1 MSWKMT
7 YICPDQTAIAMSRT
21 NTSHPY
27 FGPNLKLLRARRGR
41 SQEEVAV
48 GLDVK
53 RSSWSGYENGSAEPP
68 LDLLVRISNYFRV
81 SVDRLLKDDLTLLSE
96 SQLGILERGGDVD
109 LSGRRL
115 RVLATTVNS
124 EDRENIE
131 MVNVKAKAGY
141 ALGYADPEYISV
153 LPTFQMPFLSR
164 DRKYRTFQISGDSMP
179 PVGEGS
185 WVTGEYVQNWQTI
198 RDGQPYIIVTKED
211 GIVFKVVY
219 NQIKNNGN
227 LLLCSTNPAYPPY
240 EVAISEVLEVWKFV
254 HFISHELP
262 EPNLTRDELSRSVMD
277 LRKEVGQLR
286 MSMEK
291 QGRLAL

>member
-1 MSWKMT
+1 M
-7 YICPDQTAIAMSRT
+7 PT
-21 NTSHPY
+21 NPF
-27 FGPNLKLLRARRGR
+27 FGPNIKLLRGRRGR
-41 SQEEVAV
+41 SQEETAIA
-48 GLDVK
+48 LEVK
-53 RSSWSGYENGSAEPP
+53 RSSWSGYENGSAEPS
-68 LDLLVRISNYFRV
+68 LDLLVRISGYFKIGL
-81 SVDRLLKDDLTLLSE
+81 DKLLKDDLTLLSE

-109 LSGRRL
+109 LNGRRL
-115 RVLATTVNS
+115 RVLATTVDRG
-124 EDRENIE
+124 DRENIE
-131 MVNVKAKAGY
+131 LVNHKAKAGY

-185 WVTGEYVQNWQTI
+185 WVTGEYVQNWQTL
-198 RDGQPYIIVTKED
+198 RDGQPYIIITKED

-219 NQIKNNGN
+219 NQLKTTGT
-227 LLLCSTNPAYPPY
+227 LLLCSTNPAYQPY
-240 EVAISEVLEVWKFV
+240 EVPISEVLEIWKFV

-262 EPNLTRDELSRSVMD
+262 EPNLSRDELSRSVLD

-286 MSMEK
+286 MVMEK

>member
-1 MSWKMT
+1 MS
-7 YICPDQTAIAMSRT
+7 P
-21 NTSHPY
+21 NPY
-27 FGPNLKLLRARRGR
+27 FGSNLKLLRARRGR
-41 SQEEVAV
+41 SQEEVAI

-68 LDLLVRISNYFRV
+68 LDLLVRISAYFKV
-81 SVDRLLKDDLTLLSE
+81 SLDKLLKDDLTLLSE
-96 SQLGILERGGDVD
+96 SQIGILERGGDVD

-115 RVLATTVNS
+115 RVLATTVDS
-124 EDRENIE
+124 KDRENIE
-131 MVNVKAKAGY
+131 LVHEKAKAGY

-153 LPTFQMPFLSR
+153 LPAFQMPFLSR

-179 PVGEGS
+179 PVSEGS

-198 RDGQPYIIVTKED
+198 RDGQPYIIITKED

-219 NQIKNNGN
+219 NQLKTTGG
-227 LLLCSTNPAYPPY
+227 LLLCSTNPVYQPY
-240 EVAISEVLEVWKFV
+240 EVPITEVFEVWKFV

-286 MSMEK
+286 MTMEK

>member
-1 MSWKMT
+1 MS
-7 YICPDQTAIAMSRT
+7 A
-21 NTSHPY
+21 HPY
-27 FGPNLKLLRARRGR
+27 FGPNIKLLRTRRGR
-41 SQEEVAV
+41 SQEETAT

-53 RSSWSGYENGSAEPP
+53 RSSWSGYENGSAEPS
-68 LDLLVRISNYFRV
+68 LDLLVRISSYFRV
-81 SVDRLLKDDLTLLSE
+81 GLDRLLKDDLTQLSE
-96 SQLGILERGGDVD
+96 SQLSILERGGDVD

-115 RVLATTVNS
+115 RVLASTVDQA
-124 EDRENIE
+124 DRENIE
-131 MVNVKAKAGY
+131 VVHEKAKAGY

-219 NQIKNNGN
+219 NQLKTTGG

-240 EVAISEVLEVWKFV
+240 EVPIADVFEVWKFV
-254 HFISHELP
+254 NFISSELP
-262 EPNLTRDELSRSVMD
+262 EPNLSRDELSRSVMD

-286 MSMEK
+286 MTMEK

>member
-1 MSWKMT
+1 MST
-7 YICPDQTAIAMSRT
+7 
-21 NTSHPY
+21 HPY
-27 FGPNLKLLRARRGR
+27 FGSNLKLLRARRGR
-41 SQEEVAV
+41 SQEETAI

-53 RSSWSGYENGSAEPP
+53 RSSWSGYENGSAEPQ
-68 LDLLVRISNYFRV
+68 LDLLVRISAYFKV
-81 SVDRLLKDDLTLLSE
+81 SLDKLLKDDLTLLSE

-115 RVLATTVNS
+115 RVLATTVDKA
-124 EDRENIE
+124 DRENIE
-131 MVNVKAKAGY
+131 LVHEKAKAGY

-153 LPTFQMPFLSR
+153 LPAFQMPFLSR

-179 PVGEGS
+179 PVSEGS

-198 RDGQPYIIVTKED
+198 RDGQPYIIITKED

-219 NQIKNNGN
+219 NQLKTTGG
-227 LLLCSTNPAYPPY
+227 LLLCSTNPVYQPY
-240 EVAISEVLEVWKFV
+240 EVPISEVFEVWKFV

-262 EPNLTRDELSRSVMD
+262 EPNLSRDELTRSVLD

-286 MSMEK
+286 MTMEK

>member
-1 MSWKMT
+1 MS
-7 YICPDQTAIAMSRT
+7 T
-21 NTSHPY
+21 NPF
-27 FGPNLKLLRARRGR
+27 FGPNIKLLRARRGR
-41 SQEEVAV
+41 SQEETA
-48 GLDVK
+48 LALEVK
-53 RSSWSGYENGSAEPP
+53 RSSWSGYENGSAEPS
-68 LDLLVRISNYFRV
+68 LDLLVRISGYFKV
-81 SVDRLLKDDLTLLSE
+81 GLDKLLKDDLTALSE

-115 RVLATTVNS
+115 RVLATTVDRG
-124 EDRENIE
+124 DRENIE
-131 MVNVKAKAGY
+131 LVNHKAKAGY

-185 WVTGEYVQNWQTI
+185 WVTGEYVQNWQTL
-198 RDGQPYIIVTKED
+198 RDGQPYVIITKED

-219 NQIKNNGN
+219 NQLKTTGT
-227 LLLCSTNPAYPPY
+227 LLLCSTNPVYQPY
-240 EVAISEVLEVWKFV
+240 EVPISEVLEIWKFV

-262 EPNLTRDELSRSVMD
+262 EPNLTRDELSRSVLD

-286 MSMEK
+286 MAMEK

>member
-1 MSWKMT
+1 M
-7 YICPDQTAIAMSRT
+7 AT
-21 NTSHPY
+21 NPH
-27 FGPNLKLLRARRGR
+27 FGPNIKLLRTRRGR
-41 SQEEVAV
+41 SQEETAIA
-48 GLDVK
+48 LDVK
-53 RSSWSGYENGSAEPP
+53 RSSWSGYENGSAEPS
-68 LDLLVRISNYFRV
+68 LDLLVRISGYFKV
-81 SVDRLLKDDLTLLSE
+81 GLDKLLKDDLTALSE

-115 RVLATTVNS
+115 RVLATTVDRG
-124 EDRENIE
+124 DRENIE
-131 MVNVKAKAGY
+131 LVNHKAKAGY

-185 WVTGEYVQNWQTI
+185 WVTGEYVQNWQTL
-198 RDGQPYIIVTKED
+198 RDGQPYIIITKED

-219 NQIKNNGN
+219 NQLKTTGN
-227 LLLCSTNPAYPPY
+227 LLLCSTNPVYQPY
-240 EVAISEVLEVWKFV
+240 EVPISEVLEIWKFV

-262 EPNLTRDELSRSVMD
+262 EPNLTRDELSRSVLD

-286 MSMEK
+286 MVMEK